1 MKRKKIKALIGA
13 ILISMFSIVTAYGA
27 NYWGSYNSTYDM
39 KGGIFTK
46 KTFDVDEKMIIN
58 IYPKVGRE
66 DCGFSIYTYENK
78 WYGYSRDQLIAN
90 VSSVNNSRTVSEYT
104 GNYGIYIRNWSGFQC
119 TGSINIQYK

>member
-1 MKRKKIKALIGA
+1 MKRKIKALIGA
-13 ILISMFSIVTAYGA
+13 ILISMFSIVTVYGA
-27 NYWGSYNSTYDM
+27 DSLQRYNSTYDM

-58 IYPKVGRE
+58 IHPKVGRE
-66 DCGFSIYTYENK
+66 DCEFSIYTYRNT
-78 WYGYSRDQLIAN
+78 WYGYSRDHEIAS
-90 VSSVNNSRTVSEYT
+90 VSSVNNSSTVSGYT